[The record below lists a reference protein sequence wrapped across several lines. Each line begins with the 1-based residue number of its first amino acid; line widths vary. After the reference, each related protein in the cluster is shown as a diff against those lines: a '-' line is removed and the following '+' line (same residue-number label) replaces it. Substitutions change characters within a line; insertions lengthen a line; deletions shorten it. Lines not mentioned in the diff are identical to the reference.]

1 MKPLEKKILQEFGCE
16 KFIVCIWGQN
26 PRLQAKPLGQPH
38 SFKFRKSEN
47 RDTKLEVKQM
57 QNYRKSAHCTYDIK
71 YHLVWITKYRKPV
84 ITGKIAIRTRELIR
98 IICQSNEVEILAG
111 HVGSD
116 HIHLLVSVPPHLS
129 ASKLVQYIKGNT
141 SRKLQME
148 YKELNKQF
156 WGQHLWARGY
166 FVASSGNVTD
176 EIIKEY
182 IKNQDLQERSNSDN
196 FEIGEG

>member
-1 MKPLEKKILQEFGCE
+1 M
-16 KFIVCIWGQN
+16 
-26 PRLQAKPLGQPH
+26 
-38 SFKFRKSEN
+38 
-47 RDTKLEVKQM
+47 D
-57 QNYRKSAHCTYDIK
+57 NYRKSSHCTYDIK
-71 YHLVWITKYRKPV
+71 YHIVWITKYRKPV
-84 ITGKIAIRTRELIR
+84 IVGKIAHRTRELIR
-98 IICQSNEVEILAG
+98 MVCATNEVEIIAG
-111 HVGSD
+111 HVGKD

-176 EIIKEY
+176 EIIAQY
-182 IKNQDLQERSNSDN
+182 IKDQDLEEKTRTDN
-196 FEIGEG
+196 FTITQL

>member
-1 MKPLEKKILQEFGCE
+1 MSVTWGKI
-16 KFIVCIWGQN
+16 
-26 PRLQAKPLGQPH
+26 PRLKAKPLGQLH
-38 SFKFRKSEN
+38 IFKFRKGKS
-47 RDTKLEVKQM
+47 RDTKLEVNYM
-57 QNYRKSAHCTYDIK
+57 EHYRKSSHCTYDIK

-84 ITGKIAIRTRELIR
+84 ITGKIALRTRELIR
-98 IICQSNEVEILAG
+98 IVCQSNEVEILAG

-116 HIHLLVSVPPHLS
+116 HIHLLVSVPPYLS
-129 ASKLVQYIKGNT
+129 ASKLVQYIKGTT
-141 SRKLQME
+141 SRKLQTE

-182 IKNQDLQERSNSDN
+182 IKNQDIQERSNSDN
-196 FEIGEG
+196 FEIG